1 MADLTSFRFLQS
13 CIFVFIKHPYDVG
26 DRVQIYGNSGDLG
39 RGDDYFVKE
48 IALFY
53 TEFKKMQGHVV
64 QAPNSYLNTLFIL
77 NHRRS
82 GALAEAVPIII
93 KFGTTLEQ
101 IDNLRTMLLEFVTSE
116 KREYQTNILTELRA
130 VQEVHWLE
138 LNVVFFYKSNWQ
150 NELLRLQ
157 RRNKFICA
165 LTMSIQECG
174 IEGPR
179 MRYPGQKESFPVY
192 LQNLQ
197 NNPTPGVGQ
206 NGNPD
211 NPQGSINNQPQD
223 EPFVPTLN
231 DGTNDNG
238 STGPA
243 RRGSILRQPGQFRG
257 ESVAQMG
264 KRVDFSLGM
273 RGMMDDPS
281 GDVLDDRDIAARQ
294 RATLVRVTSPS
305 RSQDR
310 ARSSQDTANSAHTTG
325 IQRVGTG
332 SSLGARERTHRNRFF
347 SRSRHGDE
355 EVGMANIPEGEYDS
369 TPSGKEKLDPRT
381 GLISP
386 RAVRNSED
394 SRAPTSSGALNAVN
408 SITSERN
415 FHAPARSKTDNIEM
429 RRFH

>member
-1 MADLTSFRFLQS
+1 
-13 CIFVFIKHPYDVG
+13 
-26 DRVQIYGNSGDLG
+26 
-39 RGDDYFVKE
+39 
-48 IALFY
+48 
-53 TEFKKMQGHVV
+53 MQGHVV

-101 IDNLRTMLLEFVTSE
+101 IENLRNMLLEFVTSE

-130 VQEVHWLE
+130 VKEVHWLE

-197 NNPTPGVGQ
+197 NPSTPGMGQ

-211 NPQGSINNQPQD
+211 NPGGNIDNQPQD
-223 EPFVPTLN
+223 EPFVPQADGPN
-231 DGTNDNG
+231 DPHGF
-238 STGPA
+238 SGPA
-243 RRGSILRQPGQFRG
+243 RHGSILRQPGQRRG
-257 ESVAQMG
+257 ESIAAMG

-273 RGMMDDPS
+273 KGMMDDPS

-294 RATLVRVTSPS
+294 RATVVRVTSPS

-310 ARSSQDTANSAHTTG
+310 ARSSQDTQHTAHSTG
-325 IQRVGTG
+325 IQRVGTN
-332 SSLGARERTHRNRFF
+332 SSLGARERNHRNRFF

-355 EVGMANIPEGEYDS
+355 EHGMANIPEGDYDS
-369 TPSGKEKLDPRT
+369 TPGGEKLDPRT
-381 GLISP
+381 GLVSP
-386 RAVRNSED
+386 RAVRTSED
-394 SRAPTSSGALNAVN
+394 TRAPTSSGALHAVN
-408 SITSERN
+408 SITSERSL
-415 FHAPARSKTDNIEM
+415 FSARDNIEM
-429 RRFH
+429 RHLN